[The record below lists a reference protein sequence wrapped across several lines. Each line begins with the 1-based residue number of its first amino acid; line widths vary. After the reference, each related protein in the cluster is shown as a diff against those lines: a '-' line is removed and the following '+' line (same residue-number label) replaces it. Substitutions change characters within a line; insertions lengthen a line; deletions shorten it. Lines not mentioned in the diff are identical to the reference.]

1 MKKFLKI
8 FGISLLAIILL
19 GVGFISYVVYRA
31 KYGLPFYDKTPP
43 ELAEQTAETSILLFS
58 KTNGFPHT
66 EAIEASI
73 PAFTKMAAD
82 NGWDLVETNNAA
94 VFNGDQ
100 LPRFDL
106 VIWNNAT
113 GKNLTDEQRAAF
125 KAYMEGGG
133 KFMGIHG
140 AGDDSH
146 QWDWYINTLI
156 GAHFSHH
163 GIGPQIQEGVI
174 NLECDSANY
183 SLCQPLPSSITRTD
197 EWYVFLDNPRDA
209 GFTVLYTLDE
219 ADLNMAVNLPFG
231 IGKDKNFGMG
241 DDHPMVWYK
250 DLPNG
255 GRTFYYGMGHTGG
268 TFGEAEQM
276 KILEQGIK
284 WAGKIE

>member
-73 PAFTKMAAD
+73 PVFTKMAAD

-94 VFNGDQ
+94 VFNADQ
-100 LPRFDL
+100 LSRFDL

-125 KAYMEGGG
+125 KAYMEDGG

-174 NLECDSANY
+174 NLECDSVNY
-183 SLCQPLPSSITRTD
+183 SLCEPLPSSITRTD

-250 DLPNG
+250 DLPKG

-268 TFGEAEQM
+268 TFGEADQV